1 MGNRHK
7 DKTPA
12 RTRTKGH
19 TALTAEANNN
29 LDYDETP
36 REPALDY
43 HALNAKLNLVGDDGK
58 LQLDADHEAARQFFL
73 QHVNHNTVYF
83 DDLEK
88 KIDYLIT
95 NHYYER
101 EFIEQYD
108 WAFVKDLY
116 KRAYSYKFRFPTFM
130 GAFKYYSS
138 YTLKTFDGK
147 RYLERYEDRVVAN
160 ALYLGRGDETLATN
174 ILDEIMTGRYQPA
187 TPTFLNAGKAQRG
200 ELVSCF
206 LVRLEDNLE
215 SISRS
220 ITNALQLS
228 KRGGGVALLLT
239 NIRETGA
246 PIKRIENQSSGI
258 VPVMK
263 LLEDSFSYANQ
274 LGARQGAGAVYL
286 SAHHP
291 DIMKFLDTKRENAD
305 EKIRIKTLSLGVV
318 IPDITFELAK
328 NNDDMYLFSPYDV
341 ERVYGTPMS
350 DISITEK
357 YHEMVENPDIR
368 KTKIKARRLFQVIS
382 EISMESGY
390 PYLLF
395 EDTATKA
402 NPLNGRINMS
412 NLCVSGDTR
421 LLTDKGYRRFDD
433 LYESQEDFM
442 VLSDNRSVNED
453 FSDATVSL
461 KNSTKM
467 FLTKKDAEVF
477 KVSTKEGFEIKATE
491 WHKFP
496 VEADGRILVKRLC
509 ELEVGDHLLVQPKEG
524 VFGPVYDP
532 DVAYDNGSALYWSD
546 SITWGGDKETVQAYV
561 CGAFKVE
568 SMSDLFDGSHSVEST
583 NKQILQDIQTLTL
596 NLGLFSTISY
606 TDDDTYLLQV
616 VYDSDFT
623 ATVTGVEFYSIE
635 DVYDVT
641 VNDGH
646 TITCNGITT
655 RNCSEILQT
664 NEASEYNPNGSY
676 SHVGKDISCN
686 LGSLNIAKTFDSPD
700 FAKTIETGIRALT
713 SVSDLSN
720 IDAVPSV
727 ENGNHSTHSIGLG
740 MMNLHGFLAR
750 EHIHYDSPEAVEFA
764 GLFAYAFNY
773 WSIVAS
779 NKIAKETGQVFD
791 GFDTSEYANG
801 TYFNK
806 YIEKNWGH
814 ITSPKISALL
824 GRSSIYLPTQ
834 ADWEKLK
841 NDVMEHGLYN
851 GYRLCIPPTGSISYL
866 NYSTA
871 SIHPIISP
879 IEIRKEGK
887 LGRVYAP
894 APYLSD
900 DTLPF
905 YRDAYKIG
913 PEAIINMYAAM
924 TPHIDQGLSL
934 TLFWPDT
941 ATTRDMN
948 KAYIYAWRK
957 GIKTIYYAR
966 IRQLALEGTQ
976 VEGTAAG
983 YCESCQL

>member
-174 ILDEIMTGRYQPA
+174 ILEEIMTGRYQPA

>member
-286 SAHHP
+286 SPHHP

>member
-1 MGNRHK
+1 VGNRHE